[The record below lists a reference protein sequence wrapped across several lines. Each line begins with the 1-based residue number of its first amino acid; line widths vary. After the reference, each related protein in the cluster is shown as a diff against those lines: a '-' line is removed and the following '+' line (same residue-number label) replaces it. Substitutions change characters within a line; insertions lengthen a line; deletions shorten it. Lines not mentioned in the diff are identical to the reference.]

1 MVHALEESVVLGV
14 VTNQSFLLDILVRPF
29 FVDGDTFTTTLGETE
44 FLSLNFQ
51 SGLRDLQSDN
61 RKEVA
66 RSKLP
71 VDKATRTLHGTDLVH
86 LGWEHEV
93 AFG

>member
-1 MVHALEESVVLGV
+1 MAIPLPPPWVK
-14 VTNQSFLLDILVRPF
+14 QSFLA
-29 FVDGDTFTTTLGETE
+29 
-44 FLSLNFQ
+44 LNFQ

-66 RSKLP
+66 QSKLP
-71 VDKATRTLHGTDLVH
+71 VVKATRTLHGTDLGH

-93 AFG
+93 AFD